1 MAYGQIFFGDVMIC
15 AGEGTMFGRFIYQTN
30 FVHWKSNF
38 SFSTVGKAFCTGDTG
53 GPITYQGTHVGI
65 VSWGYGCAR
74 PYFPGKNISL
84 ILINNCYETYVL
96 SIWFFL
102 LYRCICSNW
111 CFLGFYLLWHSL
123 DYLSTTTY
131 L

>member
-84 ILINNCYETYVL
+84 ILLKNCYLFDFSSFIGVFAQTDA
-96 SIWFFL
+96 FL
-102 LYRCICSNW
+102 DFISSNT
-111 CFLGFYLLWHSL
+111 H
-123 DYLSTTTY
+123 
-131 L
+131 